1 MKRTVDIMSIIGVI
15 LAFGLMVFG
24 IVFGEDDAG
33 KPKIDFKT
41 IESFI
46 DPASIIIVVGGVI
59 AAVLYAPK
67 SGEETRKDVENV
79 ITDMA
84 QKYTPE
90 INEAKRQALTSI
102 DVMRYRLEQQY
113 NKINENIKAKQLAKA
128 KQKETND
135 YEVN

>member
-1 MKRTVDIMSIIGVI
+1 MSKEGSSISFGVG
-15 LAFGLMVFG
+15 LLFG
-24 IVFGEDDAG
+24 
-33 KPKIDFKT
+33 
-41 IESFI
+41 
-46 DPASIIIVVGGVI
+46 VVGGVI

-113 NKINENIKAKQLAKA
+113 NKINEHIKAKQIAKA
-128 KQKETND
+128 KQKETSD

>member
-1 MKRTVDIMSIIGVI
+1 MSKEDSSISFGV
-15 LAFGLMVFG
+15 GLLLG
-24 IVFGEDDAG
+24 
-33 KPKIDFKT
+33 
-41 IESFI
+41 
-46 DPASIIIVVGGVI
+46 VVGGVI
-59 AAVLYAPK
+59 AACLYAPK

-90 INEAKRQALTSI
+90 IQEAKRQALTSI

-113 NKINENIKAKQLAKA
+113 NKINDSIKAKQFAKA
-128 KQKETND
+128 KEKESND

>member
-1 MKRTVDIMSIIGVI
+1 MSKEDSSISFGV
-15 LAFGLMVFG
+15 GLLLG
-24 IVFGEDDAG
+24 
-33 KPKIDFKT
+33 
-41 IESFI
+41 
-46 DPASIIIVVGGVI
+46 VVGGVI

-90 INEAKRQALTSI
+90 IKEAKKQALTSI

-113 NKINENIKAKQLAKA
+113 NKINETIKAKQIAKA
-128 KQKETND
+128 KEKESVD

>member
-1 MKRTVDIMSIIGVI
+1 MSKEDSSISFGV
-15 LAFGLMVFG
+15 GLLMG
-24 IVFGEDDAG
+24 
-33 KPKIDFKT
+33 
-41 IESFI
+41 
-46 DPASIIIVVGGVI
+46 VVGGVI
-59 AAVLYAPK
+59 AAILYAPK

-113 NKINENIKAKQLAKA
+113 NKINESIKAKQIAKA
-128 KQKETND
+128 KQKESID